1 MGSGETQ
8 KDPLSLSSDCVAL
21 VLLLTS
27 SEARRALDLRLES
40 DSRLLGRKGRAV
52 RDGSAATVCGVLDA
66 TFEVDSQPDAR
77 DGSCSSARLRSE
89 RRFLFEV
96 LGRV

>member
-8 KDPLSLSSDCVAL
+8 KDPLSLSSDRVAL

-40 DSRLLGRKGRAV
+40 DSRLLGRKGTAV
-52 RDGSAATVCGVLDA
+52 REGWAATVCGVLDSW
-66 TFEVDSQPDAR
+66 FDVDSQPDA
-77 DGSCSSARLRSE
+77 
-89 RRFLFEV
+89 
-96 LGRV
+96 